1 MPSAQSFQ
9 ALRHDYLPPLPTSF
23 VGEDGIT
30 KPGEV
35 VWEGGYNVPYTWKWT
50 AELKIKS
57 NCKCSSVHSKCI
69 KMEAIKWSLMHDNY
83 TGVFSVP
90 MKFEID
96 FLLLPWE
103 SFLWSYWI
111 YSPWKVLG
119 LKYSGTRLRFLSTKI

>member
-9 ALRHDYLPPLPTSF
+9 ALRHDYLPPLRTSF

-83 TGVFSVP
+83 TGVF
-90 MKFEID
+90 
-96 FLLLPWE
+96 
-103 SFLWSYWI
+103 
-111 YSPWKVLG
+111 
-119 LKYSGTRLRFLSTKI
+119 